1 MRRGAIALTLV
12 VAGFALQAIT
22 YLFLAT
28 PIGKPTSVR
37 FSNPRVPF
45 APALFILGVMLV
57 FIAALVY
64 ELLPDRREDGSRHEG
79 TG

>member
-1 MRRGAIALTLV
+1 MKRGVIAV
-12 VAGFALQAIT
+12 AMAVAGFALQAVT

-28 PIGKPTSVR
+28 PIGKPSSVR

-57 FIAALVY
+57 FIAAIVY
-64 ELLPDRREDGSRHEG
+64 ELLPERGDRGRSQGEGS
-79 TG
+79 

>member
-1 MRRGAIALTLV
+1 MTRKVLAIGMA

-28 PIGKPTSVR
+28 PIGKPSDVS

-45 APALFILGVMLV
+45 APVLFILGVVLV
-57 FIAALVY
+57 FFAALVY
-64 ELLPDRREDGSRHEG
+64 ELLPDRGHTGEDGSEG
-79 TG
+79 